1 MIEQVRLVN
10 FRRHADTTVPL
21 TQFTLLVGDNSSGK
35 TSVLQALH
43 LAGQTFSKARR
54 VIFAYERSLSTLR
67 RQDAV
72 GPMTI
77 DMRGSDDGA
86 PWSFVVSAP
95 SDDLDALKY
104 QFDAQGPSMDGELAT
119 LPGRVASGGIPAGVQ
134 TARSAVF
141 LRFEAARLA
150 EPSTSDEVT
159 PRIEYDGYGLA
170 TVLQWILG
178 QEPERFKAI
187 VDALRRV
194 VPELVSVRIQR
205 REQQRR
211 RTRRHTLDGQEIA
224 VTEPERFIA
233 EEVSLRFTD
242 SQWLPA
248 HAVSEGTM
256 LALGILT
263 LLHAPEPPRVVL
275 IDDLDRA
282 LHPRA
287 QGELVA
293 MLRELL
299 RQAPRTQI
307 VATSH
312 SPYMADHFAPD
323 AVVVISRPG
332 GGDTVARPLSEH
344 PDQKLLA
351 AMTTGEFLHASGAG
365 WYWR

>member
-1 MIEQVRLVN
+1 MTVEVR
-10 FRRHADTTVPL
+10 
-21 TQFTLLVGDNSSGK
+21 GDEG
-35 TSVLQALH
+35 
-43 LAGQTFSKARR
+43 G
-54 VIFAYERSLSTLR
+54 E
-67 RQDAV
+67 
-72 GPMTI
+72 
-77 DMRGSDDGA
+77 
-86 PWSFVVSAP
+86 PWSFAVSAP
-95 SDDLDALKY
+95 SDDLDAL
-104 QFDAQGPSMDGELAT
+104 FFRRDPTDAQEEDNALSG
-119 LPGRVASGGIPAGVQ
+119 LPFPVFTVE
-134 TARSAVF
+134 TALNAAF

-159 PRIEYDGYGLA
+159 PRIAYDGYGLA

-194 VPELVSVRIQR
+194 VPGLVSIRIQR

-224 VTEPERFIA
+224 LTEPERFIA

-263 LLHAPEPPRVVL
+263 LLHAPDPPRVVL

-323 AVVVISRPG
+323 AVVVIARPD